1 MVLQALTALHLL
13 RHSNALLQVPESRK
27 LLQTSLATRQVMLTQ
42 VVAVKHL
49 IACPLPSHKQGLMH
63 KV

>member
-13 RHSNALLQVPESRK
+13 RRSNALLQVPESRK

-49 IACPLPSHKQGLMH
+49 SSMSAT
-63 KV
+63 

>member
-1 MVLQALTALHLL
+1 MVLQALTAWQFFQ
-13 RHSNALLQVPESRK
+13 HSNALLQVPESRK
-27 LLQTSLATRQVMLTQ
+27 LLQTSLATRQVMLTK
-42 VVAVKHL
+42 VVAIKHL